1 MKTKN
6 TKEKNER
13 PYVIEFYGRECPHC
27 ALMKP
32 IVENVEKELNIE
44 FSKLEVWH
52 SEKNHKVME
61 KHYGALEDACGGS
74 PGVPSFYN
82 EKTKK
87 ALCGEVGEQT
97 LIDFVKG
104 K

>member
-1 MKTKN
+1 MKTK
-6 TKEKNER
+6 KAQEKKDEAN
-13 PYVIEFYGRECPHC
+13 VIEFYGQECPHC

-32 IVENVEKELNIE
+32 VVEQVEEELKVK

-52 SEKNHKVME
+52 SEKNHNVMLKYSE
-61 KHYGALEDACGGS
+61 AIEDACGGS
-74 PGVPSFYN
+74 LGVPCFYN

-87 ALCGEVGEQT
+87 ALCGGVDRQT
-97 LIDFVKG
+97 LIDFAKG